1 MDIKQKY
8 RHIWNDLYSSETGL
22 LAYTLHRRYHLQPS
36 EAVAFMDQYEKEGL
50 ITVDNELRISIT
62 NKGRESIGDLLQ
74 KLVNASSDEGSLYL
88 DNIKVNDKVGIFE
101 PYIPDKQFYFKYKN
115 EASNKE
121 TSK

>member
-50 ITVDNELRISIT
+50 ITVDNELRMSIT

-101 PYIPDKQFYFKYKN
+101 PYIPDKQFYFP
-115 EASNKE
+115 
-121 TSK
+121 

>member
-88 DNIKVNDKVGIFE
+88 DNIKVNEKVGIFE

-115 EASNKE
+115 EGRNKE

>member
-1 MDIKQKY
+1 MDIKSKY
-8 RHIWNDLYSSETGL
+8 RYIFNDLFSSDNGL
-22 LAYTLHRRYHLQPS
+22 FAYTLHSRYHLQPS

-74 KLVNASSDEGSLYL
+74 KLVNTPSDEGSLYL
-88 DNIKVNDKVGIFE
+88 DNIKINDKVGIFE
-101 PYIPDKQFYFKYKN
+101 PYIPDKQFYFRYKN
-115 EASNKE
+115 EGSNKE

>member
-8 RHIWNDLYSSETGL
+8 RHIWNDLYGSETGL

-74 KLVNASSDEGSLYL
+74 KLVNTPSDEGSLYL
-88 DNIKVNDKVGIFE
+88 DNIKINDKVGIFE
-101 PYIPDKQFYFKYKN
+101 PYIPDKQFYFRYKN
-115 EASNKE
+115 EGSNKE

>member
-8 RHIWNDLYSSETGL
+8 RHIWKDLYSSETGL

-115 EASNKE
+115 EGSNKE

>member
-115 EASNKE
+115 EGSNKE